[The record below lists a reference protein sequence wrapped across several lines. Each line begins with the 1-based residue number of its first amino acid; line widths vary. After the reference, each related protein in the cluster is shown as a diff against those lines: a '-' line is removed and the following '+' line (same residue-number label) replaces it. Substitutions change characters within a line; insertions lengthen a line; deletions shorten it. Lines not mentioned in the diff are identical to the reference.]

1 MEQRKLLQIMMLTE
15 PEPSFAHMTL
25 LGETEFAHEVNGRNI
40 FGSSRFTGE
49 RGLDLQKEI
58 S

>member
-1 MEQRKLLQIMMLTE
+1 MRIGLIHQLLFLWLICDLLCMSHMLISVFRYLR
-15 PEPSFAHMTL
+15 PF
-25 LGETEFAHEVNGRNI
+25 

-58 S
+58 G